1 MSRKTI
7 YSYRDLAAERRRAEV
22 REINRLIG
30 QLTQLSKLERK
41 RSKYEPNAAQDATET
56 LEKLKSDRQ
65 ALSRTE
71 RRQWLSSVEDKTT
84 KLQQDIAN
92 AEAQRLRLE
101 MTASMLASR
110 SIGAD
115 ASQLKAISKSARTL
129 DAKAFQGAR
138 STVEAFVTSRLT
150 REASEAPK
158 TPVSEETRSLAEKL
172 LGPEMQQTFIS
183 APTGP
188 ETEII
193 DQIVAD
199 LAILGAEADPLI
211 ERAKA
216 LVSDRGSQS
225 LDMKLDS
232 LRLDAAQLR
241 AKHLALE
248 EVERLKQDTETILA
262 PYDDP
267 AAAAIQRQ
275 ISTLALDDVAAA
287 RATREE
293 AQDYA
298 TKQDQSEDA
307 QKARAAL
314 VHGLQELG
322 YEVRLQGE
330 EWDEGERITISRPSE
345 PHYDVELMSPPGGKI
360 QSKVRAYMHE
370 GRSQTT
376 NTRDVEVESQWCENL
391 RTLNAAL
398 ENEGLSASL
407 AHEDKPG
414 SGAPHFAQ
422 RSGDTAEN
430 VRKRDQLKLSRL
442 K

>member
-7 YSYRDLAAERRRAEV
+7 YSYRDLEAERRRAEE
-22 REINRLIG
+22 REINRLMG
-30 QLTQLSKLERK
+30 ELTKLSKLERN
-41 RSKYEPNAAQDATET
+41 RAKYEPNAAQDATET
-56 LEKLKSDRQ
+56 LEKFKSNRQ

-71 RRQWLSSVEDKTT
+71 RRQWLSNVEDKTT

-110 SIGAD
+110 SNAAD
-115 ASQLKAISKSARTL
+115 ASELKAISKSARAL
-129 DAKAFQGAR
+129 DAQAFQVAR
-138 STVEAFVTSRLT
+138 STVEAIVTSRMM
-150 REASEAPK
+150 RGASEAPK
-158 TPVSEETRSLAEKL
+158 YPVSEERRSLAAKL
-172 LGPEMQQTFIS
+172 LGPEPQQTFIS
-183 APTGP
+183 ASAGP

-193 DQIVAD
+193 DRLIAD
-199 LAILGAEADPLI
+199 LVILGADADPLI
-211 ERAKA
+211 ERATA
-216 LVSDRGSQS
+216 LVSDAGSHS

-232 LRLDAAQLR
+232 LRLDAAELR
-241 AKHLALE
+241 AKHLVQE
-248 EVERLKQDTETILA
+248 EVERLKQDAETILA

-267 AAAAIQRQ
+267 AASAIRRQ
-275 ISTLALDDVAAA
+275 VSTLALDDIPAA
-287 RATREE
+287 RATRQE

-298 TKQDQSEDA
+298 SKQDQSEDA

-314 VHGLQELG
+314 VHGLQQLG

-330 EWDEGERITISRPSE
+330 EWEEGERITISQPSE

-360 QSKVRAYMHE
+360 QSKVRAYMHD
-370 GRSQTT
+370 GRSETT

-398 ENEGLSASL
+398 EHEGLNASL

-414 SGAPHFAQ
+414 SGEPHFAETEFKTRTEFEKSIQ
-422 RSGDTAEN
+422 Q
-430 VRKRDQLKLSRL
+430 KRI
-442 K
+442 

>member
-7 YSYRDLAAERRRAEV
+7 YSYRDLEAERRRAEE
-22 REINRLIG
+22 REINRLVG
-30 QLTQLSKLERK
+30 ELTKLSKLERK
-41 RSKYEPNAAQDATET
+41 RSKYEPNATQDATET

-84 KLQQDIAN
+84 KLQQNIAN

-110 SIGAD
+110 SNGTD

-129 DAKAFQGAR
+129 DAQAFQDAR
-138 STVEAFVTSRLT
+138 STVEAFITSRVT

-158 TPVSEETRSLAEKL
+158 TPVSEETRSSVEKL
-172 LGPEMQQTFIS
+172 LGPEKQQTFIS
-183 APTGP
+183 TPTGP
-188 ETEII
+188 ETNII
-193 DQIVAD
+193 DQLVAD
-199 LAILGAEADPLI
+199 LAILGAEAEPLI

-216 LVSDRGSQS
+216 LVSDTGSQN

-232 LRLDAAQLR
+232 LRIDAAELR
-241 AKHLALE
+241 AKHLAQE
-248 EVERLKQDTETILA
+248 EAERLKQDAETILA

-267 AAAAIQRQ
+267 AAAAIRRK
-275 ISTLALDDVAAA
+275 ISSLAPVDMAAA

-298 TKQDQSEDA
+298 SGQDQSEDA

-330 EWDEGERITISRPSE
+330 EWNEGERITISRPSE
-345 PHYDVELMSPPGGKI
+345 PHYDVELMSPPGGNI
-360 QSKVRAYMHE
+360 QSKVRAYMHD
-370 GRSQTT
+370 GRSETT

-391 RTLNAAL
+391 RTLNV
-398 ENEGLSASL
+398 EMEEQGLSASL
-407 AHEDKPG
+407 TYEDQPG
-414 SGAPHFAQ
+414 SGAPHFVDSAVDDHSKSQ
-422 RSGDTAEN
+422 RQKKQT
-430 VRKRDQLKLSRL
+430 RT
-442 K
+442 